1 MPQEGPLDEQ
11 QLPRVLEEVKETVIA
26 AGEEV
31 LKYQETGNR
40 QWEKGKDDPVSLADL
55 ASDRLL
61 RERLLRIGP
70 ECGWQSEE
78 TVDDRNRLERE
89 WVWVVDPLDG
99 TREFLE
105 GIPEFTI
112 SVGLVRNGEPKLGVI
127 FNPATGELFAGA
139 ASETVTY
146 RDRPARVSSREDRSA
161 ATVAVSR
168 SELNR
173 GEFDEVAETMHLR
186 PIGSVAYKLALVS
199 AGQVDV
205 FYTLA
210 PRCEWDICAGV
221 FLVRAA
227 GGRATEKDGSEVVFN
242 KPEGKTRSLVAANPV
257 LHARLLEALADMPLA
272 PDLRA

>member
-1 MPQEGPLDEQ
+1 MDEQ
-11 QLPRVLEEVKETVIA
+11 QLPQVLEEVKAAVRA
-26 AGEEV
+26 AGEEI
-31 LKYQETGNR
+31 LQYQDSGNR
-40 QWEKGKDDPVSLADL
+40 QWDKSEDDPVSLADL

-61 RERLLRIGP
+61 RDRLLGLLP

-78 TVDDRNRLERE
+78 TVDDYSRLQRE

-105 GIPEFTI
+105 GIPEF
-112 SVGLVRNGEPKLGVI
+112 SVAVALVRDGRPQLGVVH
-127 FNPATGELFAGA
+127 NPATGEVFAGLA
-139 ASETVTY
+139 GGPVQYGE
-146 RDRPARVSSREDRSA
+146 DPARVSDQTDRGA

-168 SELNR
+168 SEYNR
-173 GEFDEVAETMHLR
+173 GEFDEVAAEMDLR
-186 PIGSVAYKLALVS
+186 PVGSVAYKLALVA

-205 FYTLA
+205 FYTLT

-221 FLVRAA
+221 CLVQGA

-242 KPEGKTRSLVAANPV
+242 RPEGKTRSLVAANPA
-257 LHARLLEALADMPLA
+257 LHGQLLEALADKPLA